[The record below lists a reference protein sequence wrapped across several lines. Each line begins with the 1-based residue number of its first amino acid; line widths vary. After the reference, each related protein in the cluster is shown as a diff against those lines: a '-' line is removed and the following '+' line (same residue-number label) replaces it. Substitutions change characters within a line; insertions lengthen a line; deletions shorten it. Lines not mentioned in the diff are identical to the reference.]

1 MVETAWSLGVWDKG
15 ELDEKS
21 QINESLQEIFSNHL
35 LKWEVLFIFTE
46 MAAFPCFVPAPMYK
60 KEGVPLLIIFD
71 YNDQ

>member
-1 MVETAWSLGVWDKG
+1 MWDKG

-46 MAAFPCFVPAPMYK
+46 MATFPCFFVPAPMYK